1 MAISI
6 RDLFVTIGF
15 DIDDKPL
22 QQIDRS
28 IKSVQRNAKRLA
40 FIFTGASVTLG
51 IFLKQAGDFEQ
62 IEIAFDTMIGNVK
75 ESRELLDG
83 LKEDAR
89 RTPFT
94 LPGILIGAKRLLAF
108 GRTAEVVRED
118 IDILGNIAAGVG
130 RDKFPNLILA
140 FGQVATATRL
150 RGQEIRQFTEAGVPI
165 LEALGEQ
172 LGKTA
177 GEIQEMT
184 SRGEISFDLV
194 RKALKATTEEGGR
207 FFRLMERQSLSFLGI
222 LSNIKDFLIITA
234 IAIGKELLPQA
245 KAIATEFITFLE
257 VNQKI
262 IRLRLTKFFKS
273 LAETVGILFK
283 AFKAVLEAILNVSE
297 AMGGLEKV
305 IKTVVIAMLALTG
318 LSFITGI
325 GAITIA
331 IFKLISAMKTVGTVA
346 ILMQAKMVALPIL
359 VGAAVIALGLIIE
372 DIIGFF
378 RGKDSLTGVLLE
390 NFEKKFP
397 EAFERA
403 RQALMFFVNG
413 FKTFFIE
420 AKIFAGFLKEFLI
433 DPLLGLSETVDK
445 LGKSFLGK
453 LLRGGKID
461 VGELLAIPSEGFAGI
476 LTSGLEAI
484 GLRKGMSLSPSLS
497 PTSNNVNNRSSSTIK
512 IDAPITVAPGT
523 TATEAKT
530 IGENVVKGML
540 GPLFRATGRAVEPQI
555 EF

>member
-28 IKSVQRNAKRLA
+28 IANVQRNAKRLSL
-40 FIFTGASVTLG
+40 IFVGASAALG

-62 IEIAFDTMIGNVK
+62 VEIAFETMIGDAEK
-75 ESRELLDG
+75 ARELLNG

-94 LPGILIGAKRLLAF
+94 LPGILDGSKRLLAF

-165 LEALGEQ
+165 LEALGKQ

-177 GEIQEMT
+177 GEIQELT
-184 SRGEISFDLV
+184 SQGEISFDQV
-194 RKALKATTEEGGR
+194 RKALKATTDEGGR
-207 FFRLMERQSLSFLGI
+207 FFRLMERQSLSFLGT

-234 IAIGKELLPQA
+234 IAIGKELLPQG
-245 KAIATEFITFLE
+245 KAIANEFLTFLE
-257 VNQKI
+257 VNQEI
-262 IRLRLTKFFKS
+262 IRLRLVKFFKG
-273 LAETVGILFK
+273 LAVTVGILFK
-283 AFKAVLEAILNVSE
+283 AFKAVIEAILNVTE

-318 LSFITGI
+318 LSIVSGI
-325 GAITIA
+325 GAITIS
-331 IFKLISAMKTVGTVA
+331 IFNLISAMKTLGLAAV
-346 ILMQAKMVALPIL
+346 LMQAKMVALPIL

-378 RGKDSLTGVLLE
+378 RGKDSITGVLIDT
-390 NFEKKFP
+390 FEKEFP
-397 EAFERA
+397 DAFGVAEA
-403 RQALMFFVNG
+403 AL
-413 FKTFFIE
+413 
-420 AKIFAGFLKEFLI
+420 FALKATIGTIVDETKLLGGFLKEFLI
-433 DPLLGLSETVDK
+433 DPFLKFTGAINRIGT
-445 LGKSFLGK
+445 SFLGK
-453 LLRGGKID
+453 LLSGGSIN
-461 VGELLAIPSEGFAGI
+461 VGELIAAPLKA
-476 LTSGLEAI
+476 LL
-484 GLRKGMSLSPSLS
+484 
-497 PTSNNVNNRSSSTIK
+497 PTSNNVSNRSSTSVK

-523 TATEAKT
+523 TAEEAKT
-530 IGENVVKGML
+530 LGENAVKGML
-540 GPLFRATGRAVEPQI
+540 GTLFRQTGRAVEPQV